1 MYFIPFTVLEHKN
14 LCEIKVQYSHL
25 LNKIPA
31 MAVLVLVNRNGTN
44 FDEEDVNCQSNPVGS
59 VYLSANLLSVFH

>member
-1 MYFIPFTVLEHKN
+1 MYFSTLFIPFTVLEHRN
-14 LCEIKVQYSHL
+14 LCEVEVQYSHL

-44 FDEEDVNCQSNPVGS
+44 FDEEDVNCQSNPVG
-59 VYLSANLLSVFH
+59 